1 MSTIF
6 EDEKGLRYNINHFF
20 AVFKVICP
28 KAMSARRDLPALRD
42 LWVLLDTLDILDP
55 RETMVIL
62 DLPVLQVYEVL
73 QGSRVQ
79 LEQALPDQRDLALRV
94 RLA

>member
-1 MSTIF
+1 MKTKRFSF
-6 EDEKGLRYNINHFF
+6 EVDHKSFF

-28 KAMSARRDLPALRD
+28 KATSVHRDLPALRD
-42 LWVLLDTLDILDP
+42 LSVLLDTLDILDQ

-62 DLPVLQVYEVL
+62 DLRVLQVYEVL
-73 QGSRVQ
+73 QVSRVR
-79 LEQALPDQRDLALRV
+79 LEQVLPDQRDLALPV